1 MRMLYLLPVL
11 ALVTTGLPASAH
23 QQTTPSTT
31 TGAEN
36 GGTPAPA
43 KPAKRAKPRKICRED
58 ESANSRMPTRVCHT
72 QEEWDALSSRNRG
85 NRDVP
90 TRATN

>member
-1 MRMLYLLPVL
+1 MRTLYLLPVL

-36 GGTPAPA
+36 GGTPVKPA
-43 KPAKRAKPRKICRED
+43 KPAKPRKICRED

-72 QEEWDALSSRNRG
+72 QEEWDALSARNRG

-90 TRATN
+90 TRTTN